1 MSTDFTQGQSPSDEL
16 RSQQLSQQRLG
27 PPLEVEGF
35 EAIRQ
40 VGVGAYGEVWLAIDK
55 NTGRRVAI
63 KFYAHR
69 RGVDWSLLS
78 REVEKLVALST
89 DRRIVQLLKVGWDS
103 EPPYY
108 VMEYL
113 ERGSLEELL
122 RDRGPLSV
130 HEALELFNDILS
142 GVAHAHAKGVF
153 HCDLKPANILLGED
167 GRPRIADFG
176 QSRLSTEQ
184 SPALGTLFYMA
195 PEQADLT
202 ATPDMRWDVYALGA
216 ILYRM
221 LTGELP
227 YRTDELIRQV
237 ETAVDLPDRL
247 ARYRQ
252 SVKLAPSPT
261 AHRRVSGIDRVL
273 MDLIDRCL
281 ARNPDNRPASV
292 SEMQTTLEAR
302 AQALARRPM
311 VIMGFAIPL
320 FLTFVMALFGW
331 RAYEQAVI
339 DTENMA
345 LQQAFENNTIAAELA
360 AKTIALEFKKYFEV
374 VGEESRN
381 DGFLRMFDEVKATDL
396 AKRLSAPLTPV
407 AEQTRLRAEFVN
419 DPKRAEFNRFLE
431 QRLDRLA
438 RIYPFASCVVLNE
451 QGLVLAA
458 AYRDRDQKKSSAGGN
473 YGYRSYFHGG
483 PADLLESARPP
494 LVKPIEHPHLSAAFK
509 SSTSGLYRVAI
520 STPIVETVESES
532 HVRGVMMLT
541 VNLSDIGQRLHDSND
556 EFPKL
561 NQFEVLVDG
570 REGENRGDILH
581 HPLYN
586 QLRSAPTSVF
596 DAFQDK
602 KVKIDH
608 AGKMAA
614 QKYHD
619 PLGETELGKEFRKAY
634 VAAAAPVKS
643 ITPDLPMR
651 NTGGSAVARKM
662 GQIDLV
668 VLHQQEY
675 EAVVKPVRTLAQK
688 LFREGLLAIV
698 CLMLTTILIWFAVL
712 RLRRFPQLSSPN
724 KGRRLPTPVSVPI
737 ESTVQQP
744 GR

>member
-16 RSQQLSQQRLG
+16 RSQQLSQQRLA

-40 VGVGAYGEVWLAIDK
+40 VGVGAYGEVWLAVDK

-89 DRRIVQLLKVGWDS
+89 DRRIVQLLKVGWDA

-113 ERGSLEELL
+113 ERGSLEDVL
-122 RDRGPLSV
+122 RDRGPLV
-130 HEALELFNDILS
+130 VPEALELFNDILS

-176 QSRLSTEQ
+176 QSRLSNEQ

-227 YRTDELIRQV
+227 YRNDELIRQI

-252 SVKLAPSPT
+252 SVKLAPTPT
-261 AHRRVSGIDRVL
+261 AHRRVPGVDRAL
-273 MDLIDRCL
+273 TDLIDRCL
-281 ARNPDNRPASV
+281 VRNPDSRPASV

-311 VIMGFAIPL
+311 VFMGFAIPL

-331 RAYEQAVI
+331 RAYEQAVV

-360 AKTIALEFKKYFEV
+360 ASNIALDFKSYFEAV
-374 VGEESRN
+374 EEESRS
-381 DGFLRMFDEVKATDL
+381 DDFLRMFGEVRASDL
-396 AKRLSAPLTPV
+396 AQRLSNPSTPTS
-407 AEQTRLRAEFVN
+407 EQTAIRREFIN
-419 DPKRAEFNRFLE
+419 DAKRSDFNHYLE

-438 RIYPFASCVVLNE
+438 RNYPFASCVVLND

-458 AYRDRDQKKSSAGGN
+458 AYRDREQKKSSAGGN

-483 PADLLESARPP
+483 PADLPESTRPP

-520 STPIVETVESES
+520 SSPILETAESES
-532 HVRGVMMLT
+532 HVRGVIMLT
-541 VNLSDIGQRLHDSND
+541 VNLSDIGRRLHDAND
-556 EFPKL
+556 DIPQM

-570 REGENRGDILH
+570 REGESRGDILH

-586 QLRSAPTSVF
+586 QLRSAPASVF

-619 PLGETELGKEFRKAY
+619 PLGETELGKDYRKAY

-643 ITPDLPMR
+643 ITPDIPLRAGTSHAP
-651 NTGGSAVARKM
+651 ARKM

-675 EAVVKPVRTLAQK
+675 DAVVKPVHTLARN

-712 RLRRFPQLSSPN
+712 RMKRLPQLSSLS
-724 KGRRLPTPVSVPI
+724 KGRKLPTPVSVPI